1 MAGLPANFKFKQK
14 TRYTT
19 VMDMMICPYSALDH
33 WRLHGNAKIEASA
46 RQRRKNLPEK
56 FPGITAILDSTPVGL
71 PYPIDLMVISTNAK
85 WRSKVI
91 RPHVYTGNVPEWGF
105 ISLGPGVYVS
115 SPSFCFFQ
123 MAGELPLV
131 KLIELGLE
139 LCGTYSLPVNN
150 GETLYGHP
158 RLTNVNSLK
167 AFTIQMK
174 GIKGQSKATRALR
187 FIANGSASP
196 METKLF
202 MLLTLK
208 YVFGGYGLLAPKL
221 NKRVDPRKAAKQ
233 MENKKY
239 FVCDLFWPQANLAV
253 EYDSDA
259 NHTGSDRI
267 NDDSKKRTALE
278 SAGIKVITV
287 TNEQIQNADELD
299 IVAQEIAKRLGK
311 QLRINDPKFKKA
323 QRELRRQLGLQ

>member
-1 MAGLPANFKFKQK
+1 
-14 TRYTT
+14 
-19 VMDMMICPYSALDH
+19 MDMIICHNSALDH

-46 RQRRKNLPEK
+46 RQRRRTLPEK
-56 FPGITAILDSTPVGL
+56 FPSITEILDRVPVGL
-71 PYPIDLMVISTNAK
+71 PYPIDLMVISNNAK
-85 WRSKVI
+85 WKSKVFKS
-91 RPHVYTGNVPEWGF
+91 HVYTGNIPEWSF

-123 MAGELPLV
+123 MSGELPLV

-174 GIKGQSKATRALR
+174 GIKGQGKATRALR
-187 FIANGSASP
+187 FIADGSASP

-208 YVFGGYGLLAPKL
+208 YILGGYGLLAPTL
-221 NKRVDPRKAAKQ
+221 NKRVDPRKATKQ
-233 MENKKY
+233 MANKKY
-239 FVCDLFWPQANLAV
+239 FVCDLLWPQENLAV

-259 NHTGSDRI
+259 NHTGADRI
-267 NDDSKKRTALE
+267 NDDSKKRIALE

-287 TNEQIQNADELD
+287 TNEQIQSADELD
-299 IVAQEIAKRLGK
+299 IVAKEIAKRLGK
-311 QLRINDPKFKKA
+311 RLRMNDPKFKKA